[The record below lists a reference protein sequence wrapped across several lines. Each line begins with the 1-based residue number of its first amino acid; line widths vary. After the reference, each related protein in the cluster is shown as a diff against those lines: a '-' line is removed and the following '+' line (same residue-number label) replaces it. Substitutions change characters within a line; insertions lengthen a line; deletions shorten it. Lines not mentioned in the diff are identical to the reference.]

1 MHDVIPL
8 PRNRTVLAA
17 DKRFEI
23 RVAATRNEIESA
35 LRLRFRVFSQELG
48 STAANSSGLESD
60 LHDHNSQHLIMI
72 DRTTGQTVGTYRM
85 KSTDLA
91 ESVSGFY
98 SNTEFTLET
107 LPVDLLKNGIE
118 IGRACIAREHRN
130 TRAIFLIWKALARQ
144 LSESGKRYF
153 FGCCSIFTKDATDG
167 ERAYTQLQDQGFVH
181 DRFRVHPRRPIPASG
196 SINTDKFKLPGLF
209 EMYLRI
215 GSRVCGPPIYD
226 EAFGTVD
233 FFVIFDLLEMDPK
246 YRRMF
251 LDS

>member
-1 MHDVIPL
+1 MHDVTPL
-8 PRNRTVLAA
+8 HRNRQILAS
-17 DKRFEI
+17 DNRFEV
-23 RVAATRNEIESA
+23 RLASSQFEIESA
-35 LRLRFRVFSQELG
+35 LRLRFRVFSEELG
-48 STAANSSGLESD
+48 STAGNKPGIESD
-60 LHDHNSQHLIMI
+60 LHDSDSEHLIMI
-72 DRTTGQTVGTYRM
+72 DRQSGQTVGTYRM
-85 KSTDLA
+85 KSIDRA
-91 ESVSGFY
+91 GSVSGFY
-98 SNTEFTLET
+98 SHNEFTLET
-107 LPVDLLKNGIE
+107 LPPEVLENGFE

-130 TRAIFLIWKALARQ
+130 SRAIFLIWKALARQ

-167 ERAYTQLQDQGFVH
+167 ERAYTRLQDQGFVH

-233 FFVIFDLLEMDPK
+233 FLVIFDLFEMEPK